1 MSLKSA
7 LHTDPPSQLWHLSHF
22 QIRLTKIALLVSDVI
37 AMGVAGVLSTFLA
50 PVWVGVN
57 PAEWMGTQDLQRYVA
72 WVVLVFMGVAF
83 FLGRFRHYT
92 ERKPFWTELGE
103 VFWVLLITAVLDLAL
118 LAITRWNAS
127 RMWWLMVW
135 PAAATFVPLGRVMA
149 RKLMRRFHLWQ
160 RPTLIVG
167 DGPNAHEAL
176 EALQSEWALGFEVQG
191 FVSVSTSQEL
201 GPLASVK
208 LNGINWPV
216 YSLNVLSQWVKVP
229 GVQFVLAVEHGQNE
243 LRENVLRQLARWH
256 AHDVCVIPAMRGI
269 PLYGTDIS
277 YFYSH
282 EVVLL
287 KLRNN
292 LRYWPARLL
301 KRVFDILIAAFIFI
315 TLCPLFL
322 YLVWAI
328 RQDGGPAIFAHT
340 RIGRDGKAFS
350 CYKFRSMWVDAEKK
364 LREVLAA
371 SPELQ
376 DEWAQACK
384 LKHDPRITK
393 IGHFLRRTSLD
404 ELPQLFNV
412 FMGDMSLV
420 GPRPVIRAELARYG
434 EDVDYFLMVRPG
446 MTGLWQVSGRNSIG
460 YDYRVY
466 LDTWYV
472 KNWSLWYDIAIL
484 FKTARVVLRRDGA
497 Y

>member
-83 FLGRFRHYT
+83 FWGRFRHYT

-315 TLCPLFL
+315 ALCPLFL

-384 LKHDPRITK
+384 LKHDP
-393 IGHFLRRTSLD
+393 G
-404 ELPQLFNV
+404 LPKSDIFY
-412 FMGDMSLV
+412 
-420 GPRPVIRAELARYG
+420 AEPA
-434 EDVDYFLMVRPG
+434 
-446 MTGLWQVSGRNSIG
+446 
-460 YDYRVY
+460 
-466 LDTWYV
+466 
-472 KNWSLWYDIAIL
+472 
-484 FKTARVVLRRDGA
+484 
-497 Y
+497 